1 MTAIPKASA
10 VDIVTQLVTGPSLQE
25 VASKTLRDA
34 LKTLYPNLDIDP
46 RLAMVVQPTWAIVD
60 GRVVPDGYQAGSLTN
75 ALVRLGL
82 SGTRAVLDG
91 LADPDAQEQPPAGD
105 AY

>member
-34 LKTLYPNLDIDP
+34 LKTLRGLGDAQED
-46 RLAMVVQPTWAIVD
+46 A
-60 GRVVPDGYQAGSLTN
+60 QAL
-75 ALVRLGL
+75 LR
-82 SGTRAVLDG
+82 LDG
-91 LADPDAQEQPPAGD
+91 L
-105 AY
+105 